1 MAKIEFG
8 CPIVGTAE
16 EIAKFSEDNDQCS
29 YDEMYEY
36 FKGKTAYAI
45 PILSVEQFSNSISL
59 EDLKKEFLN
68 FSPPQSYY
76 YLDDKPTLM
85 NYIDQYSKKV

>member
-36 FKGKTAYAI
+36 FKGKTAY
-45 PILSVEQFSNSISL
+45 
-59 EDLKKEFLN
+59 EF
-68 FSPPQSYY
+68 
-76 YLDDKPTLM
+76 
-85 NYIDQYSKKV
+85 